1 MDTSSLIKH
10 EPVFPIMFCIKGES
24 IICRMASGSM
34 FGICMSPNG
43 EAPRPVKV
51 EGLGV
56 GGIGGMGSRCEIGDE
71 EVTIASEVVLGEVG
85 VVFTGV
91 LLPPERTT

>member
-1 MDTSSLIKH
+1 M
-10 EPVFPIMFCIKGES
+10 MFCIKGES

-34 FGICMSPNG
+34 FGISPNG
-43 EAPRPVKV
+43 EPPRPVKV

-56 GGIGGMGSRCEIGDE
+56 GGIGGMGSAC
-71 EVTIASEVVLGEVG
+71 VMGEAG
-85 VVFTGV
+85 VALTGV